1 MNRIQN
7 ILRLGLRRVS
17 AVGFLLTAV
26 LVLSSM
32 DFVPKHTPSNYED
45 RIRAQFRGGNWAQG
59 GAILDSALHEYPQ
72 VAAFY
77 ELKGQYILHGI
88 TTKKD
93 TAANAKNYELARFY
107 LIKSIDMD
115 EKNLNSR
122 RLLLRI
128 EDETQHYSSAIV
140 YCNELLEENP
150 YNEHLWRTKI
160 DLYRK
165 IGNDVEAD
173 RLLERLLTIY
183 TGDTILRKDVAER
196 KVVQASRQHKQGDY
210 RGMEESLRQLIELQP
225 DSASHYKAL
234 FGLLYRG
241 GRMEE
246 AAEVAERGA
255 LSVSDPVERD
265 TLIAK
270 RVSVLTEM
278 NRYAEAQS
286 YLDSKR
292 RNTRSAYLQR
302 LKTSLDI
309 EVARRARMNDPYEA
323 YAKVYETQHAQE
335 ALNYLISTSIQ
346 RGYHDDALYYIRAA
360 RKRSDSSK
368 LSYKEYLV
376 LRRDGHAKRA
386 VNVLRETYEMAPED
400 STVAIE
406 LAETYLAQSAPL
418 IVQGQYD
425 EAIPMLRY
433 VYGMQSVEPELTE
446 AARTRL
452 LNCYIQTRKY
462 DLADALI
469 DAAWQEGQES
479 RFCVQKATILNLRG
493 RTKEALRLLAG
504 QYRSL
509 PDSMR
514 QQRQDISYTYEE
526 IAVPYIKGLVA
537 NGMTGVAWEQVQDAL
552 EICPRSNEVMHYAIS
567 LSMARHNEDEA
578 LYYTS
583 LGMQTF
589 PDDPYYRLKNVQL
602 FIRQERFS
610 PTHHRKDSYIA
621 SIDSLRSLLDIYPG
635 DSTIVLA
642 HSDCSEELARIYM
655 KDHDNVQAMQ
665 VLDSALYFDPG
676 SHALL
681 YTKAMV
687 YRRMRNWKEAER
699 CLKGYKPDFREYAL
713 YRRSLEELA
722 HQQMLNSISLEYQQ
736 ARLGSVDAITGNA
749 YASYTRRIPWLSRRG
764 ERRMDA
770 LTFGMAYAGRD
781 GRADDEVSAEQEKG
795 GTGIQLTAAW
805 EHQFGR
811 RLTGRAELGW
821 SSRYFPKYVAGLS
834 ATYDLRNNWQLMGRA
849 SFRWLKTYT
858 GVYGMV
864 NEFGGYDPDGKPVY
878 ANVMKLT
885 DWTIRHKA
893 MVQVGLGAS
902 KTLGVED
909 RFKLSAGVDGF
920 MLSGNIYFNA
930 NAKLQFFPLQDNRS
944 HVFGQIGLG
953 TAPESSLIDQSLAV
967 GFSDLNTF
975 TSLGGQ
981 YFVNKYITLGLAG
994 SWYTML
1000 TTKETLSLPVNGTTA
1015 QTKKSYSNYFYL
1027 HASVQ
1032 LTF

>member
-1 MNRIQN
+1 MNGIQN

-32 DFVPKHTPSNYED
+32 DFMPKRTPSNYED
-45 RIRAQFRGGNWAQG
+45 RIRAQFRGGNWTQG
-59 GAILDSALHEYPQ
+59 GAILDSALHYYPQ

-88 TTKKD
+88 TARQD
-93 TAANAKNYELARFY
+93 TAADERNYELARFY

-128 EDETQHYSSAIV
+128 ETETQHYSSAIV

-165 IGNDVEAD
+165 IGNHEEAD

-183 TGDTILRKDVAER
+183 HNDTILRKDVAER

-210 RGMEESLRQLIELQP
+210 RGMEESLRQLLELQP

-234 FGLLYRG
+234 FALLYRN

-255 LSVSDPVERD
+255 LSVKDPEERD

-292 RNTRSAYLQR
+292 KNARSAYLQR

-323 YAKVYETQHAQE
+323 YAKVYALQHSQE
-335 ALNYLISTSIQ
+335 AHNYLINTSMQ
-346 RGYHDDALYYIRAA
+346 RGYHDDALYYIREA
-360 RKRSDSSK
+360 RKRADSPQ

-376 LRRDGHAKRA
+376 LRRDGHTKRA
-386 VNVLRETYEMAPED
+386 VEMLRSTYEMAPED
-400 STVAIE
+400 STVAVE
-406 LAETYLAQSAPL
+406 LAETYLGQSAPL

-425 EAIPMLRY
+425 EAIPLLRY
-433 VYGMQSVEPELTE
+433 VGGMRSVEPELTE
-446 AARTRL
+446 AARVRL
-452 LNCYIQTRKY
+452 FNCYVQSRKY
-462 DLADALI
+462 DQAEAMLDTLG
-469 DAAWQEGQES
+469 DDGTV
-479 RFCVQKATILNLRG
+479 RCVVQKATLLNLRG
-493 RTKEALRLLAG
+493 RTEEALRMLARE
-504 QYRSL
+504 YRSL
-509 PDSMR
+509 SDSM
-514 QQRQDISYTYEE
+514 QRQDISYSYEE
-526 IAVPYIKGLVA
+526 IAVPFIKGLVA

-567 LSMARHNEDEA
+567 LSLARHNEDEA

-602 FIRQERFS
+602 HIQQERFS
-610 PTHHRKDSYIA
+610 PTDHRKESYIA
-621 SIDSLRSLLDIYPG
+621 SIDTLRSLLDIYPG

-642 HSDCSEELARIYM
+642 HSDCSDELARIYLKNHENTM
-655 KDHDNVQAMQ
+655 AMQ

-687 YRRMRNWKEAER
+687 YRRMKDWKAAER
-699 CLKGYKPDFREYAL
+699 CLKGYKPDYREFAL
-713 YRRSLEELA
+713 YRRSMEELA
-722 HQQMLNSISLEYQQ
+722 HQQMLNNLTLEYQQ

-749 YASYTRRIPWLSRRG
+749 YGSYTRRIPWLNRKG
-764 ERRMDA
+764 EHRMDA

-781 GRADDEVSAEQEKG
+781 GRADDEVTSEQEKG

-821 SSRYFPKYVAGLS
+821 SSRYFPKWVAGVS

-849 SFRWLKTYT
+849 NFRWLKTYT

-864 NEFGGYDPDGKPVY
+864 KEFQGYDPEGNLLY
-878 ANVMKLT
+878 ANVVKLT
-885 DWTIRHKA
+885 DWHIRHKA

-902 KTLGVED
+902 KTLGAED
-909 RFKLSAGVDGF
+909 RFNLSAGVDGF
-920 MLSGNIYFNA
+920 LLSGNIYFNA
-930 NAKLQFFPLQDNRS
+930 NTKLQFFPLQDNRS

-967 GFSDLNTF
+967 GFSNLNTF
-975 TSLGGQ
+975 ASLGGQ
-981 YFVNKYITLGLAG
+981 YFVNKYITLGLTG

-1000 TTKETLSLPVNGTTA
+1000 TTKETLSLPITDTMA